1 MKSIITL
8 ILILFTYKSFA
19 EGAVGIEGGLGIMD
33 FGAEDTAQTIAN
45 LSGSTVLV
53 EYDRATWYGRL
64 FYEQEISKE
73 TFFDVGYFLTGSLDA
88 KYTLS
93 GASATEG
100 YSMNGIEASY
110 GFKTDGA
117 YFKGG
122 VHQSKVDGKASITI
136 GGTTYAAK
144 ASESGTGFLLGGG
157 IETDGTRY
165 GATFYSTVGG
175 MDDADLMVL
184 FYGIKF

>member
-8 ILILFTYKSFA
+8 ILILFSYKSFA

-33 FGAEDTAQTIAN
+33 FGAEDTAQTISN

-73 TFFDVGYFLTGSLDA
+73 SFIDVGYFLTGSLDA

-110 GFKTDGA
+110 GLKTDGA

-122 VHQSKVDGKASITI
+122 IHQSEVDGKASITI

-144 ASESGTGFLLGGG
+144 ASESGTGFLFGGG

-165 GATFYSTVGG
+165 GATFYGNVGG
-175 MDDADLMVL
+175 MDDADLLVL